1 MTEMIPEQQ
10 RCEPIAGTTGAV
22 AADMANARRMPH
34 FRDSPAAR
42 RRPLVRRLMLGDFRS
57 YARLDIAFEGPL
69 IAFLGENGAGKT
81 NLLEAL
87 SLFSP
92 GRGLRRAELSACA
105 RTGGAGGFAVSIE
118 IEEDGARR
126 QLGVGLEPPAGEAP
140 PERLN
145 RIDRAPVASA
155 RAFADHIR
163 IIWLTPAMD
172 GLFAGAASERRRF
185 LDRLVLA
192 IDPQHGAR
200 VNQFERALRGR
211 NKLLEEGARNAPWLD
226 ALERE
231 AAELGVAVAAARVEC
246 VGRLRATIAAGR
258 DEDSPFPWAEI
269 ALQGEVEA
277 LANEHPA
284 LAAEERYRARLRD
297 NRGRDA
303 AAGRTLVGPHV
314 ADLETFHGPKGT
326 PAAQSSTG
334 EQKALLV
341 GLVLAHARLVADMSG
356 LAPLALLDEV
366 AAHFDPRR
374 RAALFE
380 ALERIGGQ
388 VFVTGADP
396 GAFTGLRAK
405 IHEVTPGRVAV
416 ARSSVSGLG

>member
-1 MTEMIPEQQ
+1 
-10 RCEPIAGTTGAV
+10 
-22 AADMANARRMPH
+22 
-34 FRDSPAAR
+34 
-42 RRPLVRRLMLGDFRS
+42 MLRDFRS
-57 YARLDIAFEGPL
+57 YASLDVSFDGPL
-69 IAFLGENGAGKT
+69 IAFRGENGAGKT

-92 GRGLRRAELSACA
+92 GRGLRRAEPADLA
-105 RTGGAGGFAVSIE
+105 RVGGDGGFSVAIE
-118 IEEDGARR
+118 VEEDGARR
-126 QLGVGLEPPAGEAP
+126 PLGVGLEPGSGDAP
-140 PERLN
+140 GERLN
-145 RIDRAPVASA
+145 RIDRARAGSA
-155 RAFADHIR
+155 RAFAEHVR
-163 IIWLTPAMD
+163 LVWLTPAMD
-172 GLFAGAASERRRF
+172 GLLIGPAGERRRF

-211 NKLLEEGARNAPWLD
+211 NRLLEEGGRDAHWLD

-246 VGRLRATIAAGR
+246 VARLRATIAAGR
-258 DEDSPFPWAEI
+258 DDSSPFPWADI
-269 ALQGEVEA
+269 SVRGEVET
-277 LANEHPA
+277 LASEHPA
-284 LAAEERYRARLRD
+284 IRAEDIFRTGLRE
-297 NRGRDA
+297 NRGRDM
-303 AAGRTLVGPHV
+303 AAGRALIGPHL
-314 ADLETFHGPKGT
+314 ADLVALHGPKGA

-356 LAPLALLDEV
+356 IAPLTLLDEI

-388 VFVTGADP
+388 VFVAGADP
-396 GAFTGLRAK
+396 AAFAGLSARV
-405 IHEVTPGRVAV
+405 HEVTPGRVGPAE
-416 ARSSVSGLG
+416 LGVPSLG